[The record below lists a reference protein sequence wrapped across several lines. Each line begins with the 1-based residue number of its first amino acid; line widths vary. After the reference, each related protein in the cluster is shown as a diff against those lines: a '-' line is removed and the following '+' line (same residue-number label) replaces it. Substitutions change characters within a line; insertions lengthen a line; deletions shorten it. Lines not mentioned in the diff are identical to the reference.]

1 MAKEKDEE
9 SLVKCIYN
17 DMVFYVPSDVFSIV
31 LLRTQRYS
39 TKKYVRYK
47 EGAELYSMSERKFT
61 DLANNSDAVV
71 HVDKIAQKY
80 DIEDKQLLRSWVDVY
95 VERGA
100 SALSSKQISALGPLG
115 EDSNWKM
122 PKWVQKSVCLLRLCG
137 KDIIKIPKN
146 LLPIMWIRR
155 SSVKRSRS

>member
-47 EGAELYSMSERKFT
+47 EGAELYSMSEMKFT

-71 HVDKIAQKY
+71 HVDKIA
-80 DIEDKQLLRSWVDVY
+80 LVDLEK
-95 VERGA
+95 VE
-100 SALSSKQISALGPLG
+100 
-115 EDSNWKM
+115 EY
-122 PKWVQKSVCLLRLCG
+122 
-137 KDIIKIPKN
+137 IKLN
-146 LLPIMWIRR
+146 N
-155 SSVKRSRS
+155 S